1 MVAKLGKCL
10 FALGVFSL
18 GAVISAILLRWLM
31 RRREGGEDYAVR
43 VPAHRQPTLQIP
55 VPLPPE
61 TALEEAVLPQEA
73 AAPPDRAVEAPPT
86 RDDLSQITGIGPVY
100 VRALQMLGI
109 ETFAQLA
116 RQEAD
121 DLARR
126 LREQGVRIIGDRI
139 RKEDWIGQAQRLA
152 AGS

>member
-1 MVAKLGKCL
+1 MAARLGKYL
-10 FALGVFSL
+10 FALGLFST
-18 GAVISAILLRWLM
+18 GAVISAILIRWLM
-31 RRREGGEDYAVR
+31 RRQEMAEDYAVR
-43 VPAHRQPTLQIP
+43 VSSLHQPIRQIP

-61 TALEEAVLPQEA
+61 TAGEEVALAQELPA
-73 AAPPDRAVEAPPT
+73 ASDRAVKSPAQDELA
-86 RDDLSQITGIGPVY
+86 QITGIGPVY
-100 VRALQMLGI
+100 VRALRSLGI

-116 RQEAD
+116 RQDAD

-152 AGS
+152 AES